1 MASDGLVFFRNFST
15 PSSVIFRFCIFEPAR
30 CGSTVVE
37 LFGFGFLK
45 TDLN

>member
-1 MASDGLVFFRNFST
+1 MALDGLVFFSNLST
-15 PSSVIFRFCIFEPAR
+15 PSTVILRFCIFEPAR
-30 CGSTVVE
+30 CGSAVVE